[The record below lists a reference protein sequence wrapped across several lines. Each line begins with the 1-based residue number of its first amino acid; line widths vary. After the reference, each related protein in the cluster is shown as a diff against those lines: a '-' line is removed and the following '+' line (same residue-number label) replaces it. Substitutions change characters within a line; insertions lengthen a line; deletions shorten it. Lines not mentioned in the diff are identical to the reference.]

1 MKAIPLQ
8 IQDYTPLEAHLF
20 QKNHRN
26 GGKQEKTTKIHE
38 FIINV

>member
-1 MKAIPLQ
+1 MPKIVQNDELLAPVAQ
-8 IQDYTPLEAHLF
+8 FF

>member
-1 MKAIPLQ
+1 ML
-8 IQDYTPLEAHLF
+8 IQNAELLTHAAQNAHLF

>member
-1 MKAIPLQ
+1 ML
-8 IQDYTPLEAHLF
+8 IQNAELLTPVTQLF